1 MPVIIHD
8 FEINVQPPEKK
19 EGTAPAASDKPEA
32 SPALRP
38 EDIARIEQFYRERRK
53 RVYAD

>member
-19 EGTAPAASDKPEA
+19 EGAQPAASDKPEA
-32 SPALRP
+32 SPSLRP
-38 EDIARIEQFYRERRK
+38 EDIARIAQFYRDRRK
-53 RVYAD
+53 RVHAD